1 MTPLTSHSFITLLGY
16 PPFLLPPHLS
26 SSDQARKIV
35 DVPPNIIKGLRLDN
49 MVAQSLTWLDMAIVF
64 GPHIP
69 LLVPLLL
76 VSLVT
81 NRWAHEAVGLRR
93 LGLRETRA
101 ELSKPSTWYVL
112 FSVVCQQVL
121 TAAVFLG
128 VNDNDTD
135 FSGTYNPNF
144 EVWIMTAV
152 MVVVAMLCIAVA
164 VVPVQWLEDAG
175 RRCCRCAC
183 TTTSTSSRHQ
193 RREGNAGGNSSSSR
207 SIEAERPAGTQMV
220 VSTNRGGRSSTGS
233 SIFGRRG
240 SVDMV
245 NPLEASAVGG
255 SAGSAGGSVV
265 SPVVSPVVPA
275 GPWQWSKR
283 PVTTGTGR
291 GGVGGG
297 KGVDI
302 NTFEPV

>member
-1 MTPLTSHSFITLLGY
+1 
-16 PPFLLPPHLS
+16 
-26 SSDQARKIV
+26 
-35 DVPPNIIKGLRLDN
+35 

-69 LLVPLLL
+69 LLIPLLL
-76 VSLVT
+76 LSLVT

-128 VNDNDTD
+128 VNDNDV
-135 FSGTYNPNF
+135 GVF
-144 EVWIMTAV
+144 ELWVLTAV
-152 MVVVAMLCIAVA
+152 MVVVAILCIAVA

-175 RRCCRCAC
+175 RMCCRCAC
-183 TTTSTSSRHQ
+183 TTRFSTGSRPGGRHQ
-193 RREGNAGGNSSSSR
+193 RQEKGAGGSSRNSRSSSSSTR
-207 SIEAERPAGTQMV
+207 GVEAGRPAGTQMV
-220 VSTNRGGRSSTGS
+220 VTTNRGGRPSTGS

-245 NPLEASAVGG
+245 NPLEASAAGG
-255 SAGSAGGSVV
+255 VGSVV
-265 SPVVSPVVPA
+265 SPVVDAPVVGLVQA

-283 PVTTGTGR
+283 PLTTRTGR
-291 GGVGGG
+291 GEVGGG
-297 KGVDI
+297 KGGDI